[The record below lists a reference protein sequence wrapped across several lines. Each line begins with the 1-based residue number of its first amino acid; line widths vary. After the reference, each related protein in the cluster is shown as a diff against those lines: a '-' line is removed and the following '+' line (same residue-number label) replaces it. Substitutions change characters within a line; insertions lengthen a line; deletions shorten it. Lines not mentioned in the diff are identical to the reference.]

1 MRIAGV
7 DYSMT
12 SPAVCVHIGD
22 QWDIMN
28 CKFFYLNKT
37 KKLAKKFLSGMIC
50 GKLLPGEFSHE
61 CERYNHVAE
70 WTIKHLY
77 GMDHVSIEGYAY
89 GATGR
94 VFQIAENTGL
104 LKHKLWE
111 LDIPYNIYTPTHIKK
126 FATDY
131 GYAKKPIMYE
141 AWMKETDLDIH
152 NLMTPKRKE
161 VSNPITDIVDAY
173 FICKKLFCD
182 LNGLV

>member
-12 SPAVCVHIGD
+12 SPAICVHIGE

-37 KKLAKKFLSGMIC
+37 KRLAKKFLDGMIC
-50 GKLLPGEFSHE
+50 GKLLPNEFKGD
-61 CERYNHVAE
+61 CEKYDFISNWAMKP
-70 WTIKHLY
+70 IFKL
-77 GMDHVSIEGYAY
+77 DHIAIENYAY

-94 VFQIAENTGL
+94 VFHVAENTGL
-104 LKHKLWE
+104 LKHKIWVMGT
-111 LDIPYNIYTPTHIKK
+111 PYTLYSPSMIKK
-126 FATDY
+126 FAT
-131 GYAKKPIMYE
+131 GKGNAMKPKMYE
-141 AWMKETDLDIH
+141 AWMKETGLDIH
-152 NLMTPKRKE
+152 TLMTPKRKE
-161 VSNPITDIVDAY
+161 VGNPITDIVDAY

>member
-1 MRIAGV
+1 MRLAGV

-12 SPAVCVHIGD
+12 SPAICVHIGE
-22 QWDIMN
+22 QWDITN

-37 KKLAKKFLSGMIC
+37 KKLAKKFLDGMIC
-50 GKLLPGEFSHE
+50 GKLHPGDFDHE
-61 CERYNHVAE
+61 CERYNHVTE
-70 WTIKHLY
+70 WASKYLF
-77 GMDHVSIEGYAY
+77 GADQVAIEGYAY

-94 VFQIAENTGL
+94 IFQIAENTGL
-104 LKHKLWE
+104 LKHKLWQ
-111 LDIPYNIYTPTHIKK
+111 LNIPYSIYTPTHIKK

-131 GYAKKPIMYE
+131 GYAKKPKMYE

-152 NLMTPKRKE
+152 SLMTPKRKE
-161 VSNPITDIVDAY
+161 VGNPITDIVDSY